1 MHNNHEI
8 VDLDDAVVM
17 QDIFD
22 HKVDQRNKFDK
33 KDFEH
38 LVRGSEAGAVTT
50 VQYLCQE
57 MQHMGNYNQYQ

>member
-1 MHNNHEI
+1 MHINHEI
-8 VDLDDAVVM
+8 VDPDDAVVM

-38 LVRGSEAGAVTT
+38 LVCRSEAGAVTT
-50 VQYLCQE
+50 VQ
-57 MQHMGNYNQYQ
+57 